1 MNKFKVTIEKC
12 KTQVRSISFLG
23 RNVGNSY
30 FANRSLEGKLQNSCL
45 VIFIMEKH
53 RKFQQI
59 RKTANPTQRMTVLKI
74 SWSGKKES
82 DTKVV

>member
-12 KTQVRSISFLG
+12 KTQVRSISFFG
-23 RNVGNSY
+23 RNVGSSY

-59 RKTANPTQRMTVLKI
+59 RKTANPTVLKI